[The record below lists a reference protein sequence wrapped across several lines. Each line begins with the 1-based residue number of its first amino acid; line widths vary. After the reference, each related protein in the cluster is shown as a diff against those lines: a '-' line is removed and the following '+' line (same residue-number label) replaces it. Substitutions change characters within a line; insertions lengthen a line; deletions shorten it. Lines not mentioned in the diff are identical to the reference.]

1 MTDPITS
8 DRTLRAAQ
16 FALDG
21 LAMKQDLISNN
32 LANIDTPGYL
42 AQDADFQSA
51 LQRAIKPA
59 GSKSNL
65 QPVSMQ
71 ITHPGHIT
79 SLDRPDNVQ
88 ITYRQGGSLRA
99 DGNDVDI
106 DVEMSQMAE
115 TGIQYQA
122 ISQLVS
128 KKLLLLKNIVTG
140 R

>member
-21 LAMKQDLISNN
+21 LALKQDVISNN

-51 LQRAIKPA
+51 LQRAMKPSES
-59 GSKSNL
+59 GM
-65 QPVSMQ
+65 QRVSMQ
-71 ITHPGHIT
+71 LTHPGHMLPQERMD
-79 SLDRPDNVQ
+79 SVQ
-88 ITYRQGGSLRA
+88 ISYRQGGSLRA
-99 DGNDVDI
+99 DGNGVDI